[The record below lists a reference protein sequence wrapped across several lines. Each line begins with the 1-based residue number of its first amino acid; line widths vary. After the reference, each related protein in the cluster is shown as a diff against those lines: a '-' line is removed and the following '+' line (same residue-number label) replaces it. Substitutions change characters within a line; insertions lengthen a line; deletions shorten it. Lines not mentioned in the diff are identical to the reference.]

1 MDTENK
7 KTVLIVEDDLAL
19 RKVLVDKLNDENF
32 NVLEAAD
39 GLQGLEH
46 ALKSHPSIILLDIF
60 MPHMD
65 GITMLSKLRSSDS
78 WGKHV
83 SVIVL
88 TNSTDAQTIAT
99 VSGFGST
106 DFLIKSEWSLEA
118 LVARIRE
125 HLADMPE
132 ADNTPVSEPNI

>member
-1 MDTENK
+1 MESEIK

-19 RKVLVDKLNDENF
+19 RKVLVDKLTDEGF
-32 NVLEAAD
+32 DVLEAAD
-39 GLQGLEH
+39 GEAGLAQ
-46 ALKSHPSIILLDIF
+46 ALEKHPSLILLDIF
-60 MPHMD
+60 MPRMD
-65 GITMLSKLRSSDS
+65 GITMLSRLRSSDA

-83 SVIVL
+83 NVIVL

-99 VSGFGST
+99 VSGYGAT

-125 HLADMPE
+125 RISGISPK
-132 ADNTPVSEPNI
+132 P

>member
-1 MDTENK
+1 MDTDNK

-19 RKVLVDKLNDENF
+19 RKVLVDKLTDENF

-39 GLQGLEH
+39 GIQGLEH
-46 ALKSHPSIILLDIF
+46 ALNSHPSIILLDIF

-65 GITMLSKLRSSDS
+65 GITMLSKLRTSDS

-125 HLADMPE
+125 RLADIP
-132 ADNTPVSEPNI
+132 AVVNSPVPEPNI